1 MVPRPAPIFAAA
13 GQIIENSLE
22 SLHMVAISE
31 QFQIL
36 AVGECTAIRSILTFS
51 TVAHRYRLE
60 SCSLQADIM
69 ECIDRL
75 APDLILV
82 DADGSDLAGLE
93 ACRALKEHPATMMLP
108 IVVTCRNAE
117 LQVAAYSA
125 GADDF
130 VAATHGDS
138 VLLARLEALAR
149 AGSRR
154 RKVAAAARNTDERRG
169 EQLQATFR
177 RYVSPQLADRILDS
191 SRLRDSILA
200 AADIRAHAVIMFAD
214 LRGFTSIAERLSP
227 HEVVP
232 LLNEYFSL
240 LTEITFQHEGTVFH
254 MAGDCLMVGFGVP
267 FEQNDSPQRAVRA
280 AREMLDRFA
289 VLAESWRARLNIETG
304 LGIGINEGDV
314 VAGNVGSAMFMNYTI
329 IGDAVNVAA
338 RLCQRARAG
347 EMVMSRAL
355 KRSLDERGHDIN
367 AVELPSMTLR
377 GRTSPIDIFCVPIS
391 KRLHIVD
398 AMPSTALPA

>member
-1 MVPRPAPIFAAA
+1 MVPDLICGHEAQGR
-13 GQIIENSLE
+13 ENSLE
-22 SLHMVAISE
+22 SSVMAVSAE
-31 QFQIL
+31 RFQVL
-36 AVGECTAIRSILTFS
+36 AAGECGAIRLL
-51 TVAHRYRLE
+51 LE
-60 SCSLQADIM
+60 RGPMAQRFVLDVFPIQADIM
-69 ECIDRL
+69 ANIDRV
-75 APDLILV
+75 APDLILI
-82 DADGSDLAGLE
+82 DADSTAHAGLQT
-93 ACRALKEHPATMMLP
+93 CRALKEYPATMMLP
-108 IVVTCRNAE
+108 VVVVSLSSE
-117 LQVAAYSA
+117 MQMAAYSA

-130 VAATHGDS
+130 IIVTGADT

-154 RKVAAAARNTDERRG
+154 RKVAAAARNTEERRG
-169 EQLQATFR
+169 EELQATFR

-191 SRLRDSILA
+191 SRMRDSILA
-200 AADIRAHAVIMFAD
+200 SADIRTRAVIMFAD
-214 LRGFTSIAERLSP
+214 LRGFTSISERLSP

-267 FEQNDSPQRAVRA
+267 FEQDDSPERAVRA

-289 VLAESWRARLNIETG
+289 LLADSWRLRHNIETG

-314 VAGNVGSAMFMNYTI
+314 VAGNVGSAMFMSYTI
-329 IGDAVNVAA
+329 IGDAVNVAS

-347 EMVMSRAL
+347 EMVFSRSL

-377 GRTSPIDIFCVPIS
+377 GRTSPIDIYCVPIT
-391 KRLHIVD
+391 KRMRIIE
-398 AMPSTALPA
+398 AMPPTVSA